1 MCGRKTNLALI
12 LLFQMTYQVPKPS
25 LNFSAQ
31 QSQVPQQHP
40 ASSREII
47 LAPSREI
54 LPVPSNDIIAVSTP
68 SSANSAA
75 AKPRMRWTPEL
86 HEAFVEAVNQLG
98 GSESEYFLWLH

>member
-1 MCGRKTNLALI
+1 
-12 LLFQMTYQVPKPS
+12 MTYQVPKPS

-47 LAPSREI
+47 PAPSREI

>member
-47 LAPSREI
+47 PAPSREI
-54 LPVPSNDIIAVSTP
+54 LPVPSNDINAVSTP

>member
-47 LAPSREI
+47 PAPSREI
-54 LPVPSNDIIAVSTP
+54 LPVSTP

>member
-31 QSQVPQQHP
+31 QSQVPQQHT

-47 LAPSREI
+47 PAPPREI

>member
-47 LAPSREI
+47 PAPSREI